1 MKKTNSSMDA
11 RDILTLLDKEESNS
25 LKSECHDLFEPTEE
39 FYVGEEPE
47 EVLQKSKVFACLASC
62 V

>member
-1 MKKTNSSMDA
+1 MDA

-25 LKSECHDLFEPTEE
+25 LKSECHDLLELTEE

-47 EVLQKSKVFACLASC
+47 EVLSKSKVFACLASC

>member
-1 MKKTNSSMDA
+1 MDA
-11 RDILTLLDKEESNS
+11 RDILTLLNKEDNDS
-25 LKSECHDLFEPTEE
+25 LKSECYDLLEPTEE

-47 EVLQKSKVFACLASC
+47 EVLPKSMVFACLASC